1 MTSAAPATAP
11 TGKPPHDLAERGHVG
26 RDAEGALGA
35 VIAHAERD
43 HLVEDQHDAVGE
55 RHLADGLEEVAP
67 RGTRPTRFGTGTSMV
82 VECAVVYNPGGSSN
96 VLASQEL
103 EQSAPTLG
111 LTLQRVE
118 VRKPAEFES
127 ASAAMTRGKAQA
139 LFMMAF
145 CVAHFLGGYPS
156 TCLTRYSIT

>member
-1 MTSAAPATAP
+1 MPKAT
-11 TGKPPHDLAERGHVG
+11 RI
-26 RDAEGALGA
+26 A
-35 VIAHAERD
+35 V
-43 HLVEDQHDAVGE
+43 L
-55 RHLADGLEEVAP
+55 
-67 RGTRPTRFGTGTSMV
+67 
-82 VECAVVYNPGGSSN
+82 YNPGDSSN

-103 EQSAPTLG
+103 EQAAPTLG

-139 LFMMAF
+139 LFMTAF
-145 CVAHFLGGYPS
+145 CVAHFLGGFPS